1 MGTLF
6 EDLSA
11 QFHQSFIEADRWQR
25 YLDGIKISFLVT
37 LGALCIGII
46 LGILVAIIRTLH
58 DQQKGSEEVAEN
70 TEANAPEAQ
79 EEDKKVHFV
88 LFKPET
94 FDKDITTMA
103 DRFIEKDTL
112 ILNMEQT
119 NKDVAKRIID
129 FLGGVAYAHSGKISR
144 VAEDTYIVMP
154 SHIDITGD
162 DLMDEVESDNVY
174 F

>member
-1 MGTLF
+1 MGWMMEKF
-6 EDLSA
+6 GNMMKAEEEDMADDYEDHYIDGSDG
-11 QFHQSFIEADRWQR
+11 SDEDEGEAEAEPENNND
-25 YLDGIKISFLVT
+25 
-37 LGALCIGII
+37 
-46 LGILVAIIRTLH
+46 
-58 DQQKGSEEVAEN
+58 DQQQGSGEEVAEN
-70 TEANAPEAQ
+70 TEQAPQEAQ
-79 EEDKKVHFV
+79 NEENKVHFV

-103 DRFIEKDTL
+103 DRFIQKDTL

>member
-1 MGTLF
+1 MADFKEAFRSWMQRTDDDEGDT
-6 EDLSA
+6 E
-11 QFHQSFIEADRWQR
+11 SFYND
-25 YLDGIKISFLVT
+25 DPP
-37 LGALCIGII
+37 
-46 LGILVAIIRTLH
+46 
-58 DQQKGSEEVAEN
+58 SEPAE
-70 TEANAPEAQ
+70 EQPQAEPAPQ
-79 EEDKKVHFV
+79 EEQPQKSAEVMDNTGDNVVSIHDDQKVHFV

-94 FDKDITTMA
+94 FDKEVTTMA
-103 DRFIEKDTL
+103 DRFIARDTV

-154 SHIDITGD
+154 SHVDISGD

>member
-1 MGTLF
+1 MGLIGKFGNMLKQTEEEENMDY
-6 EDLSA
+6 ED
-11 QFHQSFIEADRWQR
+11 FYEND
-25 YLDGIKISFLVT
+25 
-37 LGALCIGII
+37 
-46 LGILVAIIRTLH
+46 
-58 DQQKGSEEVAEN
+58 EEPQE
-70 TEANAPEAQ
+70 TAPENNDQNNGGNAEPADNTDASSVTVQ
-79 EEDKKVHFV
+79 GDDNKVHFV

-94 FDKDITTMA
+94 FDKDVTTMA
-103 DRFIEKDTL
+103 DRFIQKDTL

-129 FLGGVAYAHSGKISR
+129 FLGGVAYAHQGKISR

-154 SHIDITGD
+154 SHVDITGD

>member
-1 MGTLF
+1 MADF
-6 EDLSA
+6 K
-11 QFHQSFIEADRWQR
+11 EAFRSWMQR
-25 YLDGIKISFLVT
+25 TDDDEG
-37 LGALCIGII
+37 
-46 LGILVAIIRTLH
+46 
-58 DQQKGSEEVAEN
+58 D
-70 TEANAPEAQ
+70 TEAFYNDDPPAEPADEQPQAEPAPQ
-79 EEDKKVHFV
+79 EEQPQKSAEVMDNTGDNVVSIHDDQKVHFV

-94 FDKDITTMA
+94 FDKEVTTMA
-103 DRFIEKDTL
+103 DRFIARDTV

-154 SHIDITGD
+154 SHVDISGD

>member
-1 MGTLF
+1 MGWREKF
-6 EDLSA
+6 GNMMKQPEEEENMDYEDFYENEEET
-11 QFHQSFIEADRWQR
+11 QEA
-25 YLDGIKISFLVT
+25 
-37 LGALCIGII
+37 
-46 LGILVAIIRTLH
+46 
-58 DQQKGSEEVAEN
+58 
-70 TEANAPEAQ
+70 APENNDQNNDGGSAEPADNTDAASVTVQ
-79 EEDKKVHFV
+79 GDDNKVHFV

-94 FDKDITTMA
+94 FDKDVTTMA
-103 DRFIEKDTL
+103 DRFIQKDTL

>member
-1 MGTLF
+1 MGWMMEKF
-6 EDLSA
+6 GSMMKAEEEDMSDDYED
-11 QFHQSFIEADRWQR
+11 HYIDGSDEEEGEAEAPAENNND
-25 YLDGIKISFLVT
+25 
-37 LGALCIGII
+37 
-46 LGILVAIIRTLH
+46 

>member
-1 MGTLF
+1 MPNLKQLW
-6 EDLSA
+6 DKMK
-11 QFHQSFIEADRWQR
+11 QP
-25 YLDGIKISFLVT
+25 
-37 LGALCIGII
+37 
-46 LGILVAIIRTLH
+46 
-58 DQQKGSEEVAEN
+58 
-70 TEANAPEAQ
+70 PE
-79 EEDKKVHFV
+79 EEDDMSYEDFYSSGEEDNAETQEAPAEEQQPEQQGGDDNAQAGDDGGANMISVGDENKVHFV

-94 FDKDITTMA
+94 FDKDVTKMA
-103 DRFIEKDTL
+103 DEFVKRNTV

-154 SHIDITGD
+154 SHVELSGD

>member
-1 MGTLF
+1 MADFKEAFRSWMQRTDDDEGDT
-6 EDLSA
+6 E
-11 QFHQSFIEADRWQR
+11 SFYND
-25 YLDGIKISFLVT
+25 DSP
-37 LGALCIGII
+37 
-46 LGILVAIIRTLH
+46 
-58 DQQKGSEEVAEN
+58 SEPAE
-70 TEANAPEAQ
+70 EQPQAEPAPQ
-79 EEDKKVHFV
+79 EEQPQKSAEVMDNTGDNVVSIHDDQKVHFV

-94 FDKDITTMA
+94 FDKEVTTMA
-103 DRFIEKDTL
+103 DRFIARDTV

-154 SHIDITGD
+154 SHVDISGD

>member
-1 MGTLF
+1 MGWREKF
-6 EDLSA
+6 GNMMKQPEEEENMDYEDFYENEEET
-11 QFHQSFIEADRWQR
+11 QEA
-25 YLDGIKISFLVT
+25 
-37 LGALCIGII
+37 
-46 LGILVAIIRTLH
+46 
-58 DQQKGSEEVAEN
+58 
-70 TEANAPEAQ
+70 APENNDQNNDGGSAEPADNTDAASVTVQ
-79 EEDKKVHFV
+79 GDDNKVHFV

-94 FDKDITTMA
+94 FDKDVTTMA
-103 DRFIEKDTL
+103 DRFIQKDTL

-129 FLGGVAYAHSGKISR
+129 FLGGVAYAHQGKISR

-154 SHIDITGD
+154 SHVDITGD

>member
-1 MGTLF
+1 MTSWKDKFANMMKQPEEEEDMNDF
-6 EDLSA
+6 EDYY
-11 QFHQSFIEADRWQR
+11 E
-25 YLDGIKISFLVT
+25 
-37 LGALCIGII
+37 
-46 LGILVAIIRTLH
+46 
-58 DQQKGSEEVAEN
+58 SEESE
-70 TEANAPEAQ
+70 EAAPEAAPETQ
-79 EEDKKVHFV
+79 NTNAEQPADQNNGEQAPADDNKIHLV

-94 FDKDITTMA
+94 FDKDVTTMA

-129 FLGGVAYAHSGKISR
+129 FLGGVAYAHRGNIRR

-154 SHIDITGD
+154 EHIDLTGD
-162 DLMDEVESDNVY
+162 DFMDEVESDNVY

>member
-1 MGTLF
+1 MADLKEKWRSWMQRADDEEEGDTDAF
-6 EDLSA
+6 YSEDEETETAEESSEPEQAPQQEAPKSA
-11 QFHQSFIEADRWQR
+11 EVVDNTGSNVIN
-25 YLDGIKISFLVT
+25 I
-37 LGALCIGII
+37 
-46 LGILVAIIRTLH
+46 H
-58 DQQKGSEEVAEN
+58 DDQ
-70 TEANAPEAQ
+70 
-79 EEDKKVHFV
+79 KVHFV

-94 FDKDITTMA
+94 FDKEVTTMA
-103 DRFIEKDTL
+103 DRFIARDTV

-144 VAEDTYIVMP
+144 VAEDTYIVRP
-154 SHIDITGD
+154 SHVDISGD

>member
-1 MGTLF
+1 MADF
-6 EDLSA
+6 KEKWRSWMQRADEEDGDPETFFNDDNE
-11 QFHQSFIEADRWQR
+11 Q
-25 YLDGIKISFLVT
+25 
-37 LGALCIGII
+37 
-46 LGILVAIIRTLH
+46 
-58 DQQKGSEEVAEN
+58 EN
-70 TEANAPEAQ
+70 TEEQAQPEQAPQQ
-79 EEDKKVHFV
+79 EEQPKSAEVMDNTGSNVVSIHDDQKVHFV

-94 FDKDITTMA
+94 FDKEVTTMA
-103 DRFIEKDTL
+103 DRFIAKDTV

-154 SHIDITGD
+154 SHVDISGD